1 MNNRLFESCFMQMYN
16 DRMDIYRYEKK
27 VNADGSTQITREK
40 APWREKVPCMVS
52 YKYYERKNQR
62 SAMVEFAGYRVKLFC
77 PAETAINEGDFIVVF
92 SPSRALRGKAEKVM
106 PFKDHCEIVLDINK
120 KA

>member
-1 MNNRLFESCFMQMYN
+1 MNSRLFASCFMQMYS
-16 DRMDIYRYEKK
+16 DRMDIYRYKK
-27 VNADGSTQITREK
+27 VSNPDASTQIIREK

-77 PAETAINEGDFIVVF
+77 PAETAVNEGDFIVVF
-92 SPSRALRGKAEKVM
+92 SRDRALRGKAEKVM
-106 PFKDHCEIVLDINK
+106 PFKDHCEIILNIDK